1 MRVSF
6 TVFNNYAPLKQK
18 LFEANYSAYIS
29 RGYLYEVLIWRP
41 HLKENTI
48 FLRLHKKKFP
58 SELDVFHFS

>member
-29 RGYLYEVLIWRP
+29 KGLFIWGAYM
-41 HLKENTI
+41 
-48 FLRLHKKKFP
+48 
-58 SELDVFHFS
+58 DVSLEREYYFSAST